1 MARCAQT
8 LTETAAAKGF
18 TLLAPPLKYCTD
30 NAAMIALAG
39 AERLALGQ
47 VDGLDARGAGALAA
61 GCGGGR
67 IGPGFGRRAQGAEGV
82 KEADLAGFQSIGV
95 IGAGAWGTA
104 LAEACARAGR
114 DVTLWALEPDVA
126 EAINTAHENTAF
138 LPGVTLNAAVRATT
152 EPGDLSDCQAYLL
165 VTPAQHARAALE
177 RFAPTIAP
185 AAPVVLCAKGF
196 ERGTLALMSDVLS
209 EVLPQAR
216 PAVLSGP
223 SFAIDVARGLPTA
236 VTLACA
242 DEDLGQALMDALG
255 SPSFRPYYSDDLIGA
270 EAGGAV
276 KNVLAIAAGV
286 VEGKGLGK
294 SAHAALIAR
303 GFAEMTRLGEAL
315 GGRRETLAGLCG
327 LGDLV
332 LTCSSPQSRNMSCGL
347 ALGRGEALEAILAAR
362 TAVTE
367 GVATAPAL
375 TELAR
380 RHGVEMPISEA
391 MDAVLAGRISVDD
404 AIDALLARPFRSETA

>member
-1 MARCAQT
+1 MS
-8 LTETAAAKGF
+8 
-18 TLLAPPLKYCTD
+18 
-30 NAAMIALAG
+30 
-39 AERLALGQ
+39 
-47 VDGLDARGAGALAA
+47 
-61 GCGGGR
+61 
-67 IGPGFGRRAQGAEGV
+67 
-82 KEADLAGFQSIGV
+82 GFQSIGV

-104 LAEACARAGR
+104 LAESCARAGR
-114 DVTLWALEPDVA
+114 DVTLWAFEPDVTA
-126 EAINTAHENTAF
+126 SINDAHVNAAF
-138 LPGVTLNAAVRATT
+138 LPDVTLHAGVRAVSDP
-152 EPGDLSDCQAYLL
+152 EALSRCEVFLL
-165 VTPAQHARAALE
+165 VTPAQHARATLE
-177 RFAPTIAP
+177 RFSSVIP
-185 AAPVVLCAKGF
+185 AGAPVLLCAKGF
-196 ERGTLALMSDVLS
+196 ERGTLALMT
-209 EVLPQAR
+209 EVLADTVPHAV

-236 VTLACA
+236 VTLACE
-242 DEDLGQALMDALG
+242 DEALGQALMAAVG
-255 SPSFRPYYSDDLIGA
+255 SPSFRPYWSDDLIGA

-347 ALGRGEALEAILAAR
+347 ALGRGEPLDAILGAR

-375 TELAR
+375 AELAR
-380 RHGVEMPISEA
+380 RHGVEMPICEA
-391 MDAVLAGRISVDD
+391 MDAVLAGRLDVDG
-404 AIDALLARPFRSETA
+404 AIDALLARPFRAETA